1 MKKNFANNYN
11 MADHTIGNYWSVP
24 EPSMR
29 FIYHEH
35 ALSEVIGFILI
46 LVVVVTAFSIYLT
59 YSIPA
64 QGREK
69 EILHMNE
76 IRDQFVTYKI
86 GVDALWT
93 NSQMGTAMST
103 TFNLGTQGGAT
114 QGSYS
119 FIPILSPVPSS
130 GTLSLNNR
138 QEVLT
143 VQSRSLMRD
152 TGIPFRNQ
160 TIIPGSIPVNA
171 TPLQLIVNITDSTP
185 TDLTKRYMQLRGVGQ
200 DWLVNVT
207 VNPVTTYYEHTVSC
221 PGGICTYQDAYRYN
235 RTDITIDVSKGSVMV
250 LQGFPVYQNIR
261 SATNYSVNLLD
272 DAYGLKNYIQYP
284 ATISF
289 AEIDPTNRITSYG
302 IVNISYEQETLTT
315 HSVTLGSLQYYARNN
330 YWIPQTYYYQNG
342 GVFLQQD
349 CTTYKLPPTITFSYD
364 NRTGIIGVKIIE
376 LPFQQTNA
384 GNIGGNSPAQ
394 VRTQVTN
401 IQNLSYSQTYNNT
414 KWINLS
420 VTTNDST
427 AAAVWYQYFNDA
439 INITAGVPNKRVNYY
454 SLYSAKQA
462 FMYVNGTGSSA
473 QYDVH
478 VEGLRANLSATI
490 QGG

>member
-1 MKKNFANNYN
+1 MTFARN
-11 MADHTIGNYWSVP
+11 
-24 EPSMR
+24 
-29 FIYHEH
+29 EH

-46 LVVVVTAFSIYLT
+46 LVVVITAFSIYLT
-59 YSIPA
+59 YAVPA

-76 IRDQFVTYKI
+76 IRDQFVMYKL

-93 NSQMGTAMST
+93 NSQVGTAMST
-103 TFNLGTQGGAT
+103 AFNLGTQGGAT

-119 FIPILSPVPSS
+119 FIPIMSPVPST
-130 GTLSLNNR
+130 GTLSLNSR

-143 VQSRSLMRD
+143 VQSRGLMRD
-152 TGIPFRNQ
+152 NTVSFRNE
-160 TIIPGSIPVNA
+160 TNVAGSFPVNA
-171 TPLQLIVNITDSTP
+171 TPQQLIVNITDSMP
-185 TDLTKRYMQLRGVGQ
+185 TDLAKRYVQVWGQGQ

-207 VNPVTTYYEHTVSC
+207 VSPVTTYYEHVISC
-221 PGGICTYQDAYRYN
+221 PGGVCSYSNAYNYN
-235 RTDITIDVSKGSVMV
+235 RTDITIDVSKGSVMI
-250 LQGFPVYQNIR
+250 LQGYPIYQNIR

-289 AEIDPTNRITSYG
+289 SETDPTNRITSYG
-302 IVNISYEQETLTT
+302 IVNFSYEQETLTT

-349 CTTYKLPPTITFSYD
+349 NTTYKLPPTITFSYD

-384 GNIGGNSPAQ
+384 GNIGGSSPAQ
-394 VRTQVTN
+394 VRTQVMN

-420 VTTNDST
+420 ITTNDSN

-439 INITAGVPNKRVNYY
+439 INVTAGVPNKRVNYY
-454 SLYSAKQA
+454 SLYSGTQA
-462 FMYVNGTGSSA
+462 FLLVNGTGSST

-478 VEGLRANLSATI
+478 VEGIRANLSATV

>member
-1 MKKNFANNYN
+1 MTVARN
-11 MADHTIGNYWSVP
+11 
-24 EPSMR
+24 ER
-29 FIYHEH
+29 

-46 LVVVVTAFSIYLT
+46 LVVVIIAFSIYLT
-59 YSIPA
+59 YSVPA

-76 IRDQFVTYKI
+76 IRDQFVMYKL

-93 NSQMGTAMST
+93 NSQVRTALST

-119 FIPILSPVPSS
+119 IIPIMSPVPST
-130 GTLSLNNR
+130 GTLTLNNR

-143 VQSRSLMRD
+143 VQSRSLMQD
-152 TGIPFRNQ
+152 NVIPFRNS
-160 TIIPGSIPVNA
+160 TNVPGSLPVNA
-171 TPLQLIVNITDSTP
+171 TPNQLIVNITDSTP
-185 TDLTKRYMQLRGVGQ
+185 TDLTKRYVQVQGEGQ
-200 DWLVNVT
+200 DWLVNVSVT
-207 VNPVTTYYEHTVSC
+207 PRTTYYNYSIGCT
-221 PGGICTYQDAYRYN
+221 PGACNYFDGTKYVG
-235 RTDITIDVSKGSVMV
+235 TDITIDVSKGGVMV
-250 LQGFPVYQNIR
+250 LQGYSVYQGIL

-284 ATISF
+284 VTISF
-289 AEIDPTNRITSYG
+289 TETDPTNRITSYG
-302 IVNISYEQETLTT
+302 IVNISYEQEQVTT
-315 HSVTLGSLQYYARNN
+315 HSVILGSLQYYARNN

-349 CTTYKLPPTITFSYD
+349 NTTYKLPPTITFFYD
-364 NRTGIIGVKIIE
+364 NNTGIIGVKIIE

-384 GNIGGNSPAQ
+384 GNIGGSSPAQ
-394 VRTQVTN
+394 VRTQVTT

-414 KWINLS
+414 KWVNLS
-420 VTTNDST
+420 ITTNDSS

-439 INITAGVPNKRVNYY
+439 INVTAGVPNKRVNYY
-454 SLYSAKQA
+454 SLNSGSQT
-462 FMYVNGTGSSA
+462 FLLVNGTGSST

-478 VEGLRANLSATI
+478 LEGRRANLSATI

>member
-1 MKKNFANNYN
+1 
-11 MADHTIGNYWSVP
+11 
-24 EPSMR
+24 MR
-29 FIYHEH
+29 FTDNEH

-46 LVVVVTAFSIYLT
+46 LVVVITAFSIYLT
-59 YSIPA
+59 YAVPA

-76 IRDQFVTYKI
+76 VRDQFVMYKI
-86 GVDALWT
+86 GIDALWT
-93 NSQMGTAMST
+93 NSQVGTAMST
-103 TFNLGTQGGAT
+103 TFTLGTQGGAT

-119 FIPILSPVPSS
+119 FIPIMSPVPSS
-130 GTLSLNNR
+130 GTLILNNR
-138 QEVLT
+138 REVLT
-143 VQSRSLMRD
+143 VQSRGLIQGN
-152 TGIPFRNQ
+152 TVVVTNQ
-160 TIIPGSIPVNA
+160 TNVPGSLPVNA

-185 TDLTKRYMQLRGVGQ
+185 TDLTKRYMQVQGQGQ

-221 PGGICTYQDAYRYN
+221 PEGVCTYQDAYRYN

-250 LQGFPVYQNIR
+250 LQGFPVYQNIQ

-272 DAYGLKNYIQYP
+272 EAYGLKNFIQYP
-284 ATISF
+284 TTISF
-289 AEIDPTNRITSYG
+289 SETDPTNRITSYG
-302 IVNISYEQETLTT
+302 IVTISYELEQVAT
-315 HSVTLGSLQYYARNN
+315 HSVTLGSLAYYANN
-330 YWIPQTYYYQNG
+330 HYWIPQTYYYQNG

-349 CTTYKLPPTITFSYD
+349 NSTYKLPPTITFSYD

-394 VRTQVTN
+394 VRTQVTG
-401 IQNLSYSQTYNNT
+401 IQNLSYSQIYNNS

-420 VTTNDST
+420 ISTDDSY
-427 AAAVWYQYFNDA
+427 AAEVWYQYFNDA
-439 INITAGVPNKRVNYY
+439 INVTAGVPNKRVYYY
-454 SLYSAKQA
+454 SLYSGTQA
-462 FMYVNGTGSSA
+462 FLFVNGTSLSST

-478 VEGLRANLSATI
+478 VEGLRANLSATM